1 PRRRFQSSARRVSR
15 RGGWG
20 AAGGRTVGGLAF
32 TDAIVRRRGA
42 AVESGAG
49 ERGGK
54 VATAVAS
61 GGRLPERR
69 AQDARTAL
77 PKPGICVRFS
87 FATVMTDSGQSP
99 HEGRSVPRPGGR
111 AKGLRRIHVLPF
123 IIGGDHTWL
132 HAIHSAIPWPSRCS
146 RRSPPWPCRRS
157 PRSPRRGS
165 GRTKRRPW
173 PPSR

>member
-99 HEGRSVPRPGGR
+99 HAGRSVPSPGVR

-123 IIGGDHTWL
+123 IIGGTTHGCT
-132 HAIHSAIPWPSRCS
+132 PSTAQYPGHRGALGD
-146 RRSPPWPCRRS
+146 RLPGRAGVRPGVRGGAAAGRSE
-157 PRSPRRGS
+157 
-165 GRTKRRPW
+165 
-173 PPSR
+173 